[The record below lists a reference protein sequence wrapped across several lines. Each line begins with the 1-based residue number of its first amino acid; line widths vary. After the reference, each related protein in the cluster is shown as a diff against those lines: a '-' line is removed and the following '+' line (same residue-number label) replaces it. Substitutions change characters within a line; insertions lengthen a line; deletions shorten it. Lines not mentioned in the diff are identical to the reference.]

1 MPLGPVSSTW
11 SRGHRA
17 PVHGFKVSFPSGFR
31 GPQDIFLHKGP
42 MPWAEGQQGSP
53 RSRAPC
59 SACLVE
65 HERQAQVFLV
75 VPLAEG
81 PSLLPRG
88 SMCQSLRTRPGKG
101 GRTDR
106 HALQPCGKWGSARA
120 RHGFVWQVGGL
131 PLRLLGAHGKAVL
144 ATTRPPLKTTVC
156 PAAALA
162 QEGWASG
169 QCPWGR
175 RR

>member
-11 SRGHRA
+11 SRGDRA

-106 HALQPCGKWGSARA
+106 HALQRAGSGEAHVPGTALSGRSGGFHCGCLVPTARLSLPQPA
-120 RHGFVWQVGGL
+120 R
-131 PLRLLGAHGKAVL
+131 R
-144 ATTRPPLKTTVC
+144 
-156 PAAALA
+156 
-162 QEGWASG
+162 
-169 QCPWGR
+169 
-175 RR
+175 